1 MSFLN
6 PWFLLALSA
15 VSIPIIIHLF
25 HFRRFRKVYFS
36 NIRFLEQLTDETQ
49 KQAQLRHLL
58 VLISRI
64 LAIIFLVMAFARP
77 YIPVD
82 DSLMASEGNRVSIF
96 VDNSFSMEAE
106 SPFGTLLDHTRES
119 AREIVETFEPTDRFQ
134 LLTNDL
140 EGRHQRFVNREEF
153 LSMLAEVDFSPA
165 VRTIPQMMERQLG
178 LIEQEGGNVNAYAF
192 TLSDF
197 QKNIAGFDRLEPD
210 TMVNHFFV
218 PFHAQRPANVYID
231 SVWID
236 NPVRMRGQTL
246 TLMVRIFNDSQES
259 LENQPVRLYIN
270 NTQRSVA
277 SFDVRARSAVDVSL
291 TWTIGDN
298 PHQQGRV
305 EITDHPVTF
314 DDTFYFSFEL
324 SNRIPVLAINQD
336 SPNPFIN
343 ILMGSD
349 TTFVLQN
356 VNISAIDYSV
366 FSAQNLIIL
375 NEPQSIGDGLALEL
389 RRFVESGGNL
399 LIFPAESADID
410 SYNRFLSSVN
420 VNLYQSLD
428 TVNTRVTALNELH
441 PVYTG
446 VFERI
451 PENLD
456 LPGVEQYYVI
466 ARQTA
471 ARDTWLMQL
480 QNGNHFLTS
489 TPVENGRVYL
499 SSVAASDNF
508 SNFQRHA
515 MFVPTLY
522 NIALHSGAF
531 YPLFYT
537 LGKDESVNVRNAK
550 AGTDQLFRIHGANM
564 EVIPEARSVQNVT
577 NLILHGQITE
587 AGNYQLMLGEQ
598 LQRFLSFNYD
608 RRESLLESYSPAELL
623 SVAAVMNQ
631 ITIFEPGTISFE
643 RQMESFRGG
652 QQLWKLF
659 LALGLIFLFAEGLL
673 LRFLKR
679 A

>member
-1 MSFLN
+1 MSFLY

-36 NIRFLEQLTDETQ
+36 NLRFLEQITDETQ
-49 KQAQLRHLL
+49 KQARLKHLL
-58 VLISRI
+58 VLLSRI

-82 DSLMASEGNRVSIF
+82 DTLMSSEGNRVSIF
-96 VDNSFSMEAE
+96 IDNSLSMEAG
-106 SPFGTLLDHTRES
+106 SPYGTLLGYARES
-119 AREIVETFEPTDRFQ
+119 AREIIETFETTDRFQ

-153 LSMLAEVDFSPA
+153 LSMLAEVDFSPV

-178 LIEQEGGNVNAYAF
+178 LIDQESGNVNTYAF
-192 TLSDF
+192 ILSDF
-197 QKNIAGFDRLEPD
+197 QKNITEPELLEPD
-210 TMVNHFFV
+210 TVVNHFFV
-218 PFHAQRPANVYID
+218 PFQAQRPANIFID

-236 NPVRMRGQTL
+236 NPVRMRGQTITL
-246 TLMVRIFNDSQES
+246 TVRIYNDSEES
-259 LENQPVRLYIN
+259 LQNQPVRLYVN

-277 SFDVRARSAVDVSL
+277 SFDVRARSAVEVLL

-298 PHQQGRV
+298 THQQGRV

-324 SNRIPVLAINQD
+324 SNRIPVLAINQE

-343 ILMGSD
+343 ALMGSD

-356 VNISAIDYSV
+356 INIAAIDFSV
-366 FSAQNLIIL
+366 FSEQNLIIL
-375 NEPQSIGDGLALEL
+375 NEPQRIGDGLAMEL

-399 LIFPAESADID
+399 LIFPAEKADIN
-410 SYNRFLSSVN
+410 SYNRFLSSIN

-428 TVNTRVTALNELH
+428 TVNTRVTAFNELH

-451 PENLD
+451 PENID
-456 LPGVEQYYVI
+456 LPRVEQYFII

-471 ARDTWLMQL
+471 SRDTYLMQL
-480 QNGNHFLTS
+480 QNGNYFFTS
-489 TPVENGRVYL
+489 TPVASGHVYL
-499 SSVAASDNF
+499 SSVPASDNF

-531 YPLFYT
+531 HPLFYT
-537 LGKDESVNVRNAK
+537 LGKDQSVNVRSAT
-550 AGTDQLFRIHGANM
+550 AGNNELFRIQGANID
-564 EVIPEARSVQNVT
+564 VIPEARSVDNAT
-577 NLILHGQITE
+577 SLILHDQITE
-587 AGNYQLMLGEQ
+587 AGTYQLMLGEQ
-598 LQRFLSFNYD
+598 LQRFISFNYD
-608 RRESLLESYSPAELL
+608 RRESLLESYSPTELASL
-623 SVAAVMNQ
+623 IGDTDNIA
-631 ITIFEPGTISFE
+631 IFEPGTISFE
-643 RQMESFRGG
+643 KQLERFAGG
-652 QQLWKLF
+652 RQLWRLF
-659 LALGLIFLFAEGLL
+659 LILGLVFLFSEVLL
-673 LRFLKR
+673 LRFLK
-679 A
+679 

>member
-36 NIRFLEQLTDETQ
+36 NTRFLEQLTDETQ
-49 KQAQLRHLL
+49 KQARLRHLL

-96 VDNSFSMEAE
+96 VDNSFSMEAG
-106 SPFGTLLDHTRES
+106 SPYGTLLDHARQS
-119 AREIVETFEPTDRFQ
+119 AQEIIETFEPTDRFQ

-165 VRTIPQMMERQLG
+165 VRTIPHMMERQLG
-178 LIEQEGGNVNAYAF
+178 LLGQEGGNVNAYAF
-192 TLSDF
+192 ILSDF
-197 QKNIAGFDRLEPD
+197 QKNITEPEGLEPD
-210 TMVNHFFV
+210 TTVNHFFI
-218 PFHAQRPANVYID
+218 PFQAQRPANVFID

-236 NPVRMRGQTL
+236 NPVRMRGQTI
-246 TLMVRIFNDSQES
+246 TLMVRIFNDSEEI

-277 SFDVRARSAVDVSL
+277 SFDIRPGSSVDVPL
-291 TWTIGDN
+291 TWTIGQSA
-298 PHQQGRV
+298 HQQGRV

-314 DDTFYFSFEL
+314 DDTFYFSFEISDL
-324 SNRIPVLAINQD
+324 IPVLVIHQD
-336 SPNPFIN
+336 RPNPFIN
-343 ILMGSD
+343 ALLGSD
-349 TTFVLQN
+349 TTFLLQN
-356 VNISAIDYSV
+356 VNISAIDFSV
-366 FSAQNLIIL
+366 FSGQNLIIL
-375 NEPQSIGDGLALEL
+375 NEPRSIGDGLALEL
-389 RRFVESGGNL
+389 HRFLDSGGNL
-399 LIFPAESADID
+399 LIFPAESADLE

-420 VNLYQSLD
+420 VNLYQALD
-428 TVNTRVTALNELH
+428 TVSTRVTAINELH

-446 VFERI
+446 VFDRI

-456 LPGVEQYYVI
+456 LPRVEQYYVF

-471 ARDTWLMQL
+471 TRDTWLMQL
-480 QNGNHFLTS
+480 QNGNYFLTS
-489 TPVENGRVYL
+489 TPVGNGRVYL
-499 SSVAASDNF
+499 SSVPASDNF

-515 MFVPTLY
+515 IFVPTLY
-522 NIALHSGAF
+522 NIALHSGSF

-537 LGKDESVNVRNAK
+537 LGIDESVSVRDAT
-550 AGTDQLFRIHGANM
+550 ASSDQLFRIQGANM
-564 EVIPEARSVQNVT
+564 EVIPEARSVNNIT
-577 NLILHGQITE
+577 SLILHGQIAD

-598 LQRFLSFNYD
+598 LQRILSFNYD
-608 RRESLLESYSPAELL
+608 RRESLLESYSPAELA
-623 SVAAVMNQ
+623 SVAAGMGQ
-631 ITIFEPGTISFE
+631 ITIFEPGTLSFGK
-643 RQMESFRGG
+643 QMESFRGG

-659 LALGLIFLFAEGLL
+659 LILGLAFLFAEVLL
-673 LRFLKR
+673 LRFMR
-679 A
+679 

>member
-15 VSIPIIIHLF
+15 ISIPIIIHLF

-49 KQAQLRHLL
+49 KQARLRHLL

-96 VDNSFSMEAE
+96 VDNSFSMEAG
-106 SPFGTLLDHTRES
+106 SPYGTLMDHARES
-119 AREIVETFEPTDRFQ
+119 AREIIETFEPTDRFQ

-178 LIEQEGGNVNAYAF
+178 LLGQEGGNVNAYAF
-192 TLSDF
+192 ILSDF
-197 QKNIAGFDRLEPD
+197 QKNITESEKLEPD
-210 TMVNHFFV
+210 TTVNHFFV
-218 PFHAQRPANVYID
+218 PFQAQRTANVFID

-236 NPVRMRGQTL
+236 NPVRMRGQTI
-246 TLMVRIFNDSQES
+246 TLMVRIFNDSEES

-277 SFDVRARSAVDVSL
+277 SFDIRARSAVEVPL
-291 TWTIGDN
+291 TWTIGESL
-298 PHQQGRV
+298 HQQGRV

-324 SNRIPVLAINQD
+324 SDKIPVLVISQER
-336 SPNPFIN
+336 PNPFIN
-343 ILMGSD
+343 ALLGSD

-356 VNISAIDYSV
+356 VNISAIDFSV
-366 FSAQNLIIL
+366 FSGKNLIIL
-375 NEPQSIGDGLALEL
+375 NEPRSIGDGLALEL
-389 RRFVESGGNL
+389 RRFVDSGGNL
-399 LIFPAESADID
+399 LIFPAESADLV

-428 TVNTRVTALNELH
+428 TVSTRVTAINELH

-446 VFERI
+446 VFDRI

-456 LPGVEQYYVI
+456 LPWVEQYYVF

-480 QNGNHFLTS
+480 QNGNYFFTS
-489 TPVENGRVYL
+489 TPVGNGQVYL

-522 NIALHSGAF
+522 NIALHSGSF

-537 LGKDESVNVRNAK
+537 LGMDESVSVRNAT
-550 AGTDQLFRIHGANM
+550 AGSDQLFRIQGANM
-564 EVIPEARSVQNVT
+564 EVIPEARSVDNIT
-577 NLILHGQITE
+577 SLILHGQIND
-587 AGNYQLMLGEQ
+587 AGNYQLTLGDQ
-598 LQRFLSFNYD
+598 LQRILSFNYD
-608 RRESLLESYSPAELL
+608 RRESLLESYSPAELA
-623 SVAAVMNQ
+623 SVAQGMDQ
-631 ITIFEPGTISFE
+631 ITIFEPGSISFE
-643 RQMESFRGG
+643 KQMERFRGG
-652 QQLWKLF
+652 RQLWKLF
-659 LALGLIFLFAEGLL
+659 LLLGLVFLLMEVLL
-673 LRFLKR
+673 LRFMK
-679 A
+679 